1 MQSKK
6 LPLKQRLRLIV
17 EHYAQIQTGGEP
29 LLSQREMEQLKS
41 TFKTKEEIRAYNSI
55 SNKDSTL
62 HACIGYLGQFRLS
75 YRETIAYITGY
86 VNLWIVYEETEKI
99 INLLLQNIPELKV
112 RKVLI
117 KEVVKKR
124 LLVAKMAKAKEEDIV
139 LIVTN
144 KTDGLEDILKS
155 YTDLAV
161 TNIAQTKAIYK
172 ATTDW
177 MRRIDYTAKPY
188 LKILDGYMVD
198 IEKSWSIAPKYSR
211 REFIKTLPAT
221 LSDEEKEKLIAT
233 NSKYFVYP
241 DAEDIAPDED
251 FYRQFNNQFFSEYE

>member
-29 LLSQREMEQLKS
+29 LLSERELEELRG
-41 TFKTKEEIRAYNSI
+41 TFKTSKEIEAYNSI
-55 SNKDSTL
+55 SSKDSTL

-75 YRETIAYITGY
+75 YRETIAHITGY
-86 VNLWIVYEETEKI
+86 VNLWIVYEETEEI
-99 INLLLQNIPELKV
+99 INTLLQYIPEPKE
-112 RKVLI
+112 RRIAI

-124 LLVAKMAKAKEEDIV
+124 LLVAKIAKAKDEDIV

-144 KTDGLEDILKS
+144 KIDGLEEALKT

-172 ATTDW
+172 ATLDW
-177 MRRIDYTAKPY
+177 MERIDYTAKPY
-188 LKILDGYMVD
+188 LKILAGYMVD
-198 IEKSWSIAPKYSR
+198 VEKSWSIAPKYSR
-211 REFIKTLPAT
+211 RQFIETLPDT
-221 LSDEEKEKLIAT
+221 LSEEEKESLLEA

-241 DAEDIAPDED
+241 DAEEIAPDKD
-251 FYRQFNNQFFSEYE
+251 FYNQVKEQFFSG